1 MSTAPS
7 STSAPRPRR
16 SATESLLSIV
26 LLLEAFVVFFAVLV
40 AFSLDVLP
48 VGIAFGGGAAFI
60 LLIIVTGRLVKSSAG
75 QWIGWVVQ
83 GLLVASGVLI
93 PLMFVVG
100 AGFALLYLYCFLTG
114 RRLDRR
120 NAQIDH
126 LAAPDGPATL

>member
-1 MSTAPS
+1 M
-7 STSAPRPRR
+7 
-16 SATESLLSIV
+16 
-26 LLLEAFVVFFAVLV
+26 VFFAMLV

-60 LLIIVTGRLVKSSAG
+60 LFIIVTGRLVKSSVG
-75 QWIGWVVQ
+75 QWIGWAVQ
-83 GLLVASGVLI
+83 GLLVASGLLI

-100 AGFALLYLYCFLTG
+100 AGFALLYLYCFVTA
-114 RRLDRR
+114 RKLDRR